1 MTAISKL
8 ILAIATIATIAVALL
23 SSHAASAQRPTLV
36 DRVVAI
42 VNDDV
47 ITQVE
52 LERRLAQV
60 RRQLGRQGGAM
71 PPPGVLERQVLEH
84 LVIERIQLQ
93 MAEER
98 GIRIT
103 DAQLDRLV
111 ERFAAENRLDVE
123 QLRARVA
130 AEGMSFE
137 SFREQ
142 LRGEYLR
149 SRLRER
155 EVDAKVNVSEAD
167 VDARLAAGQGRAQG
181 AEVPVEYEVGQVLL
195 RVPEDAAEAEVE
207 RQRQIA
213 GELVE
218 RLRAGADIGE
228 LAAEV
233 AGSQDGGQSVSLGWR
248 DASRLPQLF
257 VDAIRELE
265 PGGVADPVRSPNG
278 FHVLQLL
285 GRRDAASAAASAQ
298 SSAVVQT
305 HVRHILVQPDEL
317 LPEAEAL
324 RRLADIRER
333 VLNGS
338 ASFEDMARQYSSD
351 GSAGRGGDLGWVY
364 PGDTVPEFER
374 AMNALEPGE
383 ISEVVRTPFGLHLVQ
398 VLGRR
403 SDQASPER
411 LRQAARQA
419 VREQRA
425 EEAYEIW
432 VEQLRDSA
440 YVVIREE

>member
-1 MTAISKL
+1 MTAIPKL
-8 ILAIATIATIAVALL
+8 ILAIATIVVALFL
-23 SSHAASAQRPTLV
+23 PHAAIAQQPTLV

-52 LERRLAQV
+52 LDTRVAQV
-60 RRQLGRQGGAM
+60 LGQLRRQNTAL
-71 PPPGVLERQVLEH
+71 PPPGVLESQVLEL
-84 LVIERIQLQ
+84 LVIEQIQLQ

-98 GIRIT
+98 GIRMT
-103 DAQLDRLV
+103 EAQLDRVV
-111 ERFAAENRLDVE
+111 ERFATDNGLDVE

-130 AEGMSFE
+130 AEGMSFDA
-137 SFREQ
+137 FRKQ

-149 SRLRER
+149 GRLRER
-155 EVDAKVNVSEAD
+155 EVDSKVNVSEAD
-167 VDARLAAGQGRAQG
+167 VDAWLAREQGGAQG
-181 AEVPVEYEVGQVLL
+181 AEAPVEYEVGQILL
-195 RVPEDAAEAEVE
+195 RVPEDAAEDEVT
-207 RQRQIA
+207 RQRDRADEIV
-213 GELVE
+213 G
-218 RLRAGADIGE
+218 RLRAGEDIAQ

-233 AGSQDGGQSVSLGWR
+233 SGAPAEGQSVSLGWR
-248 DASRLPQLF
+248 DASRLPQIF
-257 VDAIRELE
+257 VDAVRGLE
-265 PGGVADPVRSPNG
+265 PGAVADPVRSPNG
-278 FHVLQLL
+278 FHVLKLL
-285 GRRDAASAAASAQ
+285 GRRDAASAGSSSASAP
-298 SSAVVQT
+298 VVQT
-305 HVRHILVQPDEL
+305 HVRHILVQPNEL

-333 VLNGS
+333 VRAGT

-374 AMNALEPGE
+374 AMNALAPGE
-383 ISEVVRTPFGLHLVQ
+383 VSDVVRTPFGLHLVQ
-398 VLGRR
+398 VIARR
-403 SDQASPER
+403 NDQASPER

-419 VREQRA
+419 VRRQRA

-440 YVVIREE
+440 YVVIRDE

>member
-1 MTAISKL
+1 MTAIPKP
-8 ILAIATIATIAVALL
+8 ILAIATIVIALL
-23 SSHAASAQRPTLV
+23 LPYPALAQQPVLV

-52 LERRLAQV
+52 LEQRVVQILGQL
-60 RRQLGRQGGAM
+60 RRQNTEL
-71 PPPGVLERQVLEH
+71 PPPGVLESQVLER
-84 LVIERIQLQ
+84 LIVERIQLQ

-103 DAQLDRLV
+103 DAQLDRVV
-111 ERFAAENRLDVE
+111 ERFASDNRLSVE
-123 QLRARVA
+123 QLRARVD
-130 AEGMSFE
+130 AEGMSFDA
-137 SFREQ
+137 FRRQ

-155 EVDAKVNVSEAD
+155 EVDSRVNVSEAD
-167 VDARLAAGQGRAQG
+167 VDAWLAREQGGAQG
-181 AEVPVEYEVGQVLL
+181 AEAPVEYEVGQILL
-195 RVPEDAAEAEVE
+195 RVSEDAAEDEVA
-207 RQRQIA
+207 RQRDRANELA
-213 GELVE
+213 G
-218 RLRAGADIGE
+218 RLRAGEDIDQV
-228 LAAEV
+228 AAEV
-233 AGSQDGGQSVSLGWR
+233 SGSPAAGQSASLGWR

-257 VDAIRELE
+257 VDAIRGLE

-278 FHVLQLL
+278 FHVLKLL
-285 GRRDAASAAASAQ
+285 GRRDAGPTGDAATA
-298 SSAVVQT
+298 AVVQT
-305 HVRHILVQPDEL
+305 HVRHILVQPNEL

-333 VLNGS
+333 VLAGS

-383 ISEVVRTPFGLHLVQ
+383 ISQVVRTPFGLHLVQ
-398 VLGRR
+398 VIARR

>member
-1 MTAISKL
+1 MTAIPKL
-8 ILAIATIATIAVALL
+8 ILAIATIVTTLL
-23 SSHAASAQRPTLV
+23 PQHAAIAQRPTLV

-47 ITQVE
+47 VTQVE
-52 LERRLAQV
+52 LERRVAQILGQL
-60 RRQLGRQGGAM
+60 RRQNTAL
-71 PPPGVLERQVLEH
+71 PPPGVLERQVLEQ
-84 LVIERIQLQ
+84 LIIERIQLQ

-98 GIRIT
+98 GIRVT

-111 ERFAAENRLDVE
+111 DRFAADNRLSVE
-123 QLRARVA
+123 QLRDRVA

-137 SFREQ
+137 AFRQQ

-155 EVDAKVNVSEAD
+155 EVDSKVNVSEAD
-167 VDARLAAGQGRAQG
+167 VDAWLATGQGRAQG
-181 AEVPVEYEVGQVLL
+181 AETPVEYEVGQILL
-195 RVPEDAAEAEVE
+195 RVPENAPEDEVARQRDRAAE
-207 RQRQIA
+207 
-213 GELVE
+213 LVA
-218 RLRAGADIGE
+218 RLRKGEDIGD
-228 LAAEV
+228 LAAEF
-233 AGSQDGGQSVSLGWR
+233 AGPLPEGQSVSLGWR

-257 VDAIRELE
+257 VDAVRGLE
-265 PGGVADPVRSPNG
+265 EGAVADPVRSPNG
-278 FHVLQLL
+278 FHVLKLL
-285 GRRDAASAAASAQ
+285 GRRDAGSAAPVS
-298 SSAVVQT
+298 VVQT
-305 HVRHILVQPDEL
+305 HVRHILVQPNEL

-333 VLNGS
+333 VLNGG

-351 GSAGRGGDLGWVY
+351 GSAGRGGDIGWVY

-374 AMNALEPGE
+374 AMNALEPGQ
-383 ISEVVRTPFGLHLVQ
+383 ISDVVRTPFGLHLVQ

-403 SDQASPER
+403 NDQASPER

-440 YVVIREE
+440 YVVIRED